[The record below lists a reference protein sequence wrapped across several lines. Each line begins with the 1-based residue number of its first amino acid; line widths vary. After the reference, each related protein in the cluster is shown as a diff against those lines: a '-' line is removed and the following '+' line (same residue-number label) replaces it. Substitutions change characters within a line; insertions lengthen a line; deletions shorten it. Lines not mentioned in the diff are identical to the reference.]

1 MLIMSPCQAT
11 EPLGEDWQHPKL
23 QQHHPI
29 SQEGGSL
36 IHTGRPQGLGFPPT
50 PLRICCV
57 TQATGLFTSESQFA
71 LLGHEISFCSLC
83 LKAADKFC
91 T

>member
-36 IHTGRPQGLGFPPT
+36 VHTGRPKVLAF
-50 PLRICCV
+50 
-57 TQATGLFTSESQFA
+57 
-71 LLGHEISFCSLC
+71 LLPHCGY
-83 LKAADKFC
+83 AV
-91 T
+91 